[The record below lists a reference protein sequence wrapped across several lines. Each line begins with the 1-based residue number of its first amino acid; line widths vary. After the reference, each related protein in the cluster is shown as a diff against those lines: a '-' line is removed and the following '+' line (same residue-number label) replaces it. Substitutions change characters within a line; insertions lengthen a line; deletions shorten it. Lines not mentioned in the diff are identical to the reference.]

1 MNKVLQIKY
10 TEYYKKSKSKNKNRN
25 KCFFEEQKC
34 VLRNALK
41 LYDKRSD
48 IINAFIYEDI
58 YSGDV
63 ERDVYYTPK
72 DLESQNQNLMKVQQ
86 KE

>member
-10 TEYYKKSKSKNKNRN
+10 TEYYKKSKSKNKDTN

-63 ERDVYYTPK
+63 ERDVHYTPK
-72 DLESQNQNLMKVQQ
+72 DLESQNQNLMKV
-86 KE
+86 

>member
-10 TEYYKKSKSKNKNRN
+10 TEYYKKSKSKNKDRN
-25 KCFFEEQKC
+25 KCFFEEQKY